1 MPGDTIGIGFVGYGW
16 IARAHAH
23 ALHTLNHLRPL
34 RKRVRLV
41 SIAGRTGPRVEAAAR
56 ELGFQRWTTQWEEVV
71 GDEEVDAVAIVAAN
85 EVHASASLAALEAGK
100 AVLCEKPLARDAREA
115 HLLLAASEAARVTH
129 ACGFNYRYVPAI
141 RLAHDLVHSQRLGAI
156 RHVRALYLQDWA
168 SAPEV
173 TRASHGGADAVL
185 DYSHLVD
192 LLRHLAAEPLSV
204 SAYAAAFVSAE
215 EDAYVAAA
223 ELPGGALASLE
234 ASRCAT
240 GWKGLQRIEVDGTE
254 GSFWWSME
262 DLNRL
267 HVFLAEDE
275 RRGLGGFRDVLVTQP
290 EHPFVAQW
298 WPPGHVLGWD
308 ATFVHEWRD
317 FLAAFVENRPVSR
330 DQASFADGY
339 QAAVLCDAILTSAR
353 ERRRVDIQEA
363 RDASTTPNLDRGGKG

>member
-56 ELGFQRWTTQWEEVV
+56 ELGFERWTTQWEEVV

-168 SAPEV
+168 SAP
-173 TRASHGGADAVL
+173 
-185 DYSHLVD
+185 
-192 LLRHLAAEPLSV
+192 
-204 SAYAAAFVSAE
+204 
-215 EDAYVAAA
+215 
-223 ELPGGALASLE
+223 
-234 ASRCAT
+234 
-240 GWKGLQRIEVDGTE
+240 
-254 GSFWWSME
+254 
-262 DLNRL
+262 
-267 HVFLAEDE
+267 
-275 RRGLGGFRDVLVTQP
+275 
-290 EHPFVAQW
+290 
-298 WPPGHVLGWD
+298 
-308 ATFVHEWRD
+308 
-317 FLAAFVENRPVSR
+317 
-330 DQASFADGY
+330 
-339 QAAVLCDAILTSAR
+339 
-353 ERRRVDIQEA
+353 
-363 RDASTTPNLDRGGKG
+363 